1 MTTLKRVEN
10 RKEPIAIIGIGCRL
24 PGKVS
29 HPEAF
34 WQLLTNEI
42 NAITDVP
49 KDRWSLHKYYDP
61 DNSKAGKI
69 KNCKGGFLEGIDQFD
84 ADFFKIFPAE
94 ASRMDPQQ
102 RLLLEVTYQAMED
115 AGISL
120 EAMSGSLT
128 SVFMGVFMNDYWDMQ
143 TSALQQEHISPHVPM
158 GVSLTSIANRL
169 SYVYNL
175 KGPSVTLDTAC
186 SSSLVGVHLA
196 CRSIWSGESEM
207 AIAGG
212 VNAILRPESSIMMS
226 KGNFLSPDG
235 HCKAFDSRAN
245 GYVRSEGCGIVLLK
259 PLSKAEEDGD
269 HIYATIHGSAVNQDG
284 YTEDGFTVPSV
295 SSQMAMLQAA
305 YQDAGID
312 PKEVSYV
319 EAHGTGTP
327 VGDPIETE
335 AFGNVIGQGRNE
347 DEKCLIGSVKTN
359 IGHLES
365 AAGIA
370 GLIKLALILQHKQ
383 VPKNLHFENPNPKIP
398 FEQYRLQVAAQLTEL
413 PKSETIVAGVNSF
426 GAGGTNAHVVM
437 KSYEPSLVQGEQKN
451 KNTAKEEGL
460 QLFTLSARSEEAL
473 KQNAAQYL
481 ELLENTTAS
490 LTTICYNLALRRT
503 HHDHRLAI
511 VCRSKAEL
519 TQHLQAFL
527 ADESRPGMAYQK
539 VKPQFQAKVGFIFS
553 GQGPQWYAMGQQLL
567 KTNKVFKT
575 VVNEI
580 DALFSDLAGWSLLEE
595 MQKDEQTSRVSE
607 TQIAQPAIM
616 AVQIGVAEVLKS
628 YGIKPQGCV
637 GHSIGEVAAAYVA
650 EALSLKQAVEVIYHR
665 SRGQN
670 QASNKGKM
678 LAAGITL
685 DEARNIIKGVE
696 DRVSIA
702 AINGPEMLTF
712 SGDEEPLIKI
722 AEQLD
727 KQDKFHRFLRVNV
740 PFHSHHMEPLKE
752 ELISSLS
759 HLKSSEAQVPL
770 YSTVSGRQ
778 EDGLHL
784 TDQYWYLNVREPVYF
799 TDALAAMVED
809 GFNTFVEIAPHPVL
823 STGATDLLASKEVNY
838 SLVLPTLRRKE
849 EEELSMMTVLSNLH
863 VNGYAMNWKAIFPEP
878 LSYLKLP
885 AYPWQHKSYWY
896 ESAAHKTH
904 RLDAPIH
911 PHLISNVSSVKHP
924 HLVQWDMNLNVQVHK
939 YIEDHK
945 VDDTVIFPGTG
956 HLELAYAAAQA
967 TFNTEFAFL
976 EEVHFESALFLPEEG
991 EAPEVRL
998 EVSSLEGDYQ
1008 ISTRS
1013 RQEEGATWMSHSRG
1027 RMSYLG
1033 DQFQS
1038 QELSLEQIKQQVTE
1052 PVSVSDFYLELKEG
1066 GLQYGETFR
1075 NITRLFQGKQTLLAE
1090 LKLSK
1095 RLRHGEEQFL
1105 FHPALLDACLH
1116 SILYAGKWTNDAQD
1130 MGIYL
1135 PVYISRFKVHQK
1147 PGNHIWCYTQLSRV
1161 EKDFLEGDYWIFD
1174 ADGQLVAEIQG
1185 LRCKYI
1191 DGSRKATTEYTADL
1205 SYQYVWEE
1213 VVGQESKASLPRVN
1227 GDATGGCLV
1236 FADQNISNTI
1246 LQLFKQDNLH
1256 PLVLEKGDK
1265 FEEVQP
1271 YHYKVKADHQ
1281 EEIEEAFQR
1290 ILAHGFRIDRILFM
1304 WGLSVQ
1310 NGEAGLDEINAEQQS
1325 GLAQVTTNAFRAVIN
1340 CNLEPLF
1347 YLLTQQVNTVTEEE
1361 QPNLSQSALLGMGR
1375 VMMNECPFVQM
1386 SLVDISAEASM
1397 QELQNLYDNFTLV
1410 SRPQYPEVAYRKDQQ
1425 LVHRLV
1431 AVSREEAEQKAMKNV
1446 PVQASPFQLEV
1457 KEYGSLDQTVFR
1469 GIPQHY
1475 VEEDEVEIEVM
1486 AAGLNFKDIMNIMG
1500 LLNEE
1505 AVEGGVAGKS
1515 LGLECSGVVT
1525 RLGKKAEGLQI
1536 GDKVM
1541 AWSANSY
1548 SGFAK
1553 TKASCVVKIPSAL
1566 SFEEA
1571 ASIPVVYLTAHYSLN
1586 HLARLSEDDTVLI
1599 HSASG
1604 GVGIAAI
1611 MLAQKAG
1618 ARIIA
1623 TAGSEEK
1630 RAFVKAL
1637 GIEHVLNSR
1646 DTAFAEE
1653 IMAITENKGVDV
1665 VLNSISGKGMLQ
1677 SIKCLA
1683 PFGRFIEIGKTDI
1696 YQNTPLAL
1704 KRFGNNVSY
1713 FAVDLDRLMLQK
1725 PRLGK
1730 KLFEEV
1736 ANLFEEKQVVVHPL
1750 QVFKLSQ
1757 LTEALRLLSK
1767 GNHVGKIVVSFE
1779 NDEISVLPARELRLS
1794 PNATYLVTGGASGF
1808 GLELAN
1814 WLSEKGAKT
1823 LVLLSRSGCKYTADY
1838 DLIDQMKQ
1846 RGVDVYP
1853 MQLDIT
1859 DFNALKAVI
1868 NYIHKN
1874 LPPLKG
1880 IIHSAAVLEDATI
1893 ANTDAQKYMKVFAP
1907 KAMGAWN
1914 LHLCTENMDLD
1925 FFLSLSSISSL
1936 FGLPGQTNYSSAN
1949 NFLDALA
1956 KYRQSK
1962 GLNASSVNLGVLG
1975 LYAGMSKEG
1984 GNVLNVLS
1992 NQGWQPMSLDLVTRH
2007 IEYIILEQPSVR
2019 MSANLDWTKFKGFF
2033 THLQNDYRF
2042 ETFLNDQANKSAN
2055 AKSGLVGQLLSL
2067 PEEEQA
2073 PSLTQSI
2080 AESLAKIL
2088 GTSAQQIDTAVSVAN
2103 MGLDS
2108 LMLNQ
2113 LRNWILQKLEVNY
2126 PLMKI
2131 AKGPSIAQLAES
2143 VLYELKAKSSVDK
2156 AASEEQLQDTSGISS
2171 EGDIE
2176 VLAEGW
2182 LVRKKQV
2189 QQEVRQ
2195 RIFCIHPVGAG
2206 ASMFN
2211 HFLYNQPE
2219 DTEVLAFQLPGRENR
2234 KSEAP
2239 YENMVKLVEDM
2250 AKAVLP
2256 YLDKPFTVL
2265 GHSFGGIIGFEL
2277 IRYMREHH
2285 GLEAKGL
2292 FVTGTIAPQLTK
2304 VWKNRDSISKTAV
2317 LSYSEEKLLSL
2328 LTYIDDVNFLR
2339 SILPVMRKDMPLI
2352 MSYVYQEK
2360 ALLDCPI
2367 TAFAADKDEVVL
2379 IDEVGSWKA
2388 QTVGGFSIEV
2398 VPGDHWFLS
2407 RNKELIHQR
2416 LSESCNT
2423 LVNV

>member
-1 MTTLKRVEN
+1 MTTTEKQKEK
-10 RKEPIAIIGIGCRL
+10 KEPIAIVGIGCRL
-24 PGKVS
+24 PGKVN
-29 HPEAF
+29 HPEDF
-34 WQLLTNEI
+34 WQLLKNEV
-42 NAITDVP
+42 NAITNVP
-49 KDRWSLHKYYDP
+49 ADRWSLEKYYDP

-69 KNCKGGFLEGIDQFD
+69 KNSKGGFVEGIDKFD

-102 RLLLEVTYQAMED
+102 RLLLEVTYQALED

-120 EAMSGSLT
+120 ETMSGSLT
-128 SVFMGVFMNDYWDMQ
+128 AVFMGVFMNDYWDMQ

-235 HCKAFDSRAN
+235 YCKSFDSRAN

-259 PLSKAEEDGD
+259 SLSKAEEDGD

-295 SSQMAMLQAA
+295 SAQTAMLQAA
-305 YQDAGID
+305 YQDAGVD

-335 AFGNVIGQGRNE
+335 AFGNVIGLNREEN
-347 DEKCLIGSVKTN
+347 DKCLIGSVKTN

-370 GLIKLALILQHKQ
+370 GLIKLALILKHKQ

-398 FEQYRLQVAAQLTEL
+398 FDQYRLQVAAEFTEL
-413 PKSETIVAGVNSF
+413 PRDKTIVAGVNSF

-437 KSYEPSLVQGEQKN
+437 KSYEPSPVSADKLREVTSEN
-451 KNTAKEEGL
+451 L
-460 QLFTLSARSEEAL
+460 QLFTLSARGEEAM
-473 KQNAAQYL
+473 KQNVSQYV
-481 ELLENTTAS
+481 ELLENTSAS
-490 LTTICYNLALRRT
+490 LSAVCYNLALRRS
-503 HHDHRLAI
+503 HHEHRLAV
-511 VCRSKAEL
+511 VCRSKEEL
-519 TQHLQAFL
+519 VQHLQAFL
-527 ADESRPGMAYQK
+527 ADESRPGMSYQK
-539 VKPQFQAKVGFIFS
+539 VKPQFNPKVGFIFS

-567 KTNKVFKT
+567 KTNKAFKNI
-575 VVNEI
+575 VYQI
-580 DALFSDLAGWSLLEE
+580 DGIFSELAGWSLLEE
-595 MQKDEQTSRVSE
+595 MQRDEQTSRVSE

-616 AVQIGVAEVLKS
+616 AVQIGVAEVLKNL
-628 YGIKPQGCV
+628 GVMPQGCV
-637 GHSIGEVAAAYVA
+637 GHSIGEVAAAYIA
-650 EALSLKQAVEVIYHR
+650 GALTLKQAVEVIYHR

-685 DEARNIIKGVE
+685 SEARNIIKGME

-712 SGDEEPLIKI
+712 SGDEEPLVII

-727 KQDKFHRFLRVNV
+727 QQDKFHRFLRVNV
-740 PFHSHHMEPLKE
+740 PFHSHHMEPLKD

-759 HLKSSEAQVPL
+759 HLKSSEAKVAL
-770 YSTVSGRQ
+770 YSTVSGKQ

-799 TDALAAMVED
+799 TDALAAMIED

-823 STGATDLLASKEVNY
+823 NTGATDLLASKDVNY

-849 EEELSMMTVLSNLH
+849 EEELSIMTVLSNLH
-863 VNGYAMNWKAIFPEP
+863 VNGYAMDWNMIFPQP
-878 LSYLKLP
+878 SSFLKLP
-885 AYPWQHKSYWY
+885 AYAWQHKSYWF
-896 ESAAHKTH
+896 ESSAHRAY

-911 PHLISNVSSVKHP
+911 PHLISSVSSVKHP
-924 HLVQWDMNLNVQVHK
+924 HLVQWDMNLNVQIHK

-991 EAPEVRL
+991 ESPDARL
-998 EVSSLEGDYQ
+998 EISSLEGDYQ

-1013 RQEEGATWMSHSRG
+1013 KQEEDANWMPHSRG
-1027 RMSYLG
+1027 RMNYLG

-1038 QELSLEQIKQQVTE
+1038 HALTLEQIKQQVTE

-1075 NITRLFQGKQTLLAE
+1075 SITSLFQGEQALLAE

-1095 RLRHGEEQFL
+1095 RLRHTEDQFL

-1147 PGNHIWCYTQLSRV
+1147 PGKHIWCYTQLSRV
-1161 EKDFLEGDYWIFD
+1161 EKGFLEGDYWIFNTS
-1174 ADGQLVAEIQG
+1174 GELVAEIQG

-1191 DGSRKATTEYTADL
+1191 DGSRKASSEYTADL

-1213 VVGQESKASLPRVN
+1213 IIDEESMARSPKVN
-1227 GDATGGCLV
+1227 GDATGGCLI
-1236 FADQNISNTI
+1236 FADQHISETI
-1246 LQLFKQDNLH
+1246 LRLFKQDNLY
-1256 PLVLEKGDK
+1256 PLVLEKGEQ
-1265 FEEVQP
+1265 FREVQP
-1271 YHYKVKADHQ
+1271 YHYQVRADHQ
-1281 EEIEEAFQR
+1281 GDIEEAFQR
-1290 ILAHGFRIDRILFM
+1290 ILSHGFRIDRMMYL
-1304 WGLSVQ
+1304 WGLSEQ
-1310 NGEAGLDEINAEQQS
+1310 NDTTNVEINAEQQS
-1325 GLAQVTTNAFRAVIN
+1325 SLAQVTTNVFRAVID

-1347 YLLTQQVNTVTEEE
+1347 YLLTQQVNTVLDDE
-1361 QPNLSQSALLGMGR
+1361 QPNLQQAALLGMGR
-1375 VMMNECPFVQM
+1375 VMMNECPFVKM
-1386 SLVDISAEASM
+1386 SLVDVSAEADE

-1410 SRPQYPEVAYRKDQQ
+1410 SRPQYPEVAYRKDQHF
-1425 LVHRLV
+1425 VHKLV
-1431 AVSREEAEQKAMKNV
+1431 AVSREEAEQKAKKVV
-1446 PVQASPFQLEV
+1446 PAQASPFQLEV

-1469 GIPQHY
+1469 EIPQHQLA
-1475 VEEDEVEIEVM
+1475 EDEVEIEVR

-1500 LLNEE
+1500 LLNDE
-1505 AVEGGVAGKS
+1505 AVAGGVAGKS
-1515 LGLECSGVVT
+1515 LGLECSGIVSRV
-1525 RLGKKAEGLQI
+1525 GKKVEDLQT

-1553 TKASCVVKIPSAL
+1553 TKASCVAKVPAAL

-1586 HLARLSEDDTVLI
+1586 HLARISEDDTVLI

-1646 DTAFAEE
+1646 ETTFAEE
-1653 IMAITENKGVDV
+1653 IMAITDNKGVDV

-1704 KRFGNNVSY
+1704 KRLGNNVSY

-1730 KLFEEV
+1730 RLFEEV
-1736 ANLFEEKQVVVHPL
+1736 ATLFEEKQVEVHPL

-1767 GNHVGKIVVSFE
+1767 GNHVGKVVVSYTG
-1779 NDEISVLPARELRLS
+1779 DEVSVLPAKELRLS
-1794 PNATYLVTGGASGF
+1794 SEATYIVTGGASGF

-1814 WLSEKGAKT
+1814 WLSEKGAKS
-1823 LVLLSRSGCKYTADY
+1823 LVLLSRSGCKYAADHAI
-1838 DLIDQMKQ
+1838 IDQMQQ
-1846 RGVDVYP
+1846 RGVEVYP
-1853 MQLDIT
+1853 MHLDIT
-1859 DFNALKAVI
+1859 DFKALSAVT
-1868 NYIHKN
+1868 NYIQMH

-1893 ANTDAQKYMKVFAP
+1893 ANTDVQKYMKVFAP
-1907 KAMGAWN
+1907 KALGAWN
-1914 LHLCTENMDLD
+1914 LHRCTENMDLD

-1962 GLNASSVNLGVLG
+1962 GLKASSVNLGVLG

-1992 NQGWQPMSLDLVTRH
+1992 NQGWQPMSLELVTKH
-2007 IEYIILEQPSVR
+2007 IEYIILEQPAVR
-2019 MSANLDWTKFKGFF
+2019 MSANLDWVKFRGFF
-2033 THLQNDYRF
+2033 THLQNDVRF
-2042 ETFLNDQANKSAN
+2042 AEFTNDQANKSAN

-2067 PEEEQA
+2067 PAEEQA
-2073 PSLTQSI
+2073 VSLTQSI

-2088 GTSAQQIDTAVSVAN
+2088 GTSAQQIDTSVSVAN

-2131 AKGPSIAQLAES
+2131 AKGPSIAQLAEG
-2143 VLYELKAKSSVDK
+2143 VLVELKAKSGADK
-2156 AASEEQLQDTSGISS
+2156 PALEEQLQDTSGISS

-2176 VLAEGW
+2176 VLADGW

-2189 QQEVRQ
+2189 QAEVRQ

-2234 KSEAP
+2234 KNEAP
-2239 YENMVKLVEDM
+2239 YENMVVLIEDM

-2256 YLDKPFTVL
+2256 YLEKPYMVL

-2277 IRYMREHH
+2277 IRYVREHH

-2360 ALLDCPI
+2360 TLLDCPI

-2416 LSESCNT
+2416 LSEACNT